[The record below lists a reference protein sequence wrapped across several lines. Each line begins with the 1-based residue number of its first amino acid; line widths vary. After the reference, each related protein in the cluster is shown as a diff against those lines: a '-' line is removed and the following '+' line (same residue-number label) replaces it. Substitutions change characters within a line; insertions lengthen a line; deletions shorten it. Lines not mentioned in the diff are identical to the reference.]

1 MSSESKIVSY
11 CSCKNLLTLNE
22 EEKHDEH
29 SVSKIPKVLLEKYDF
44 IKFIEQGGFGEVFLV
59 KKVQSPSSEL
69 LALKM
74 IRISGSMQKKL
85 TKLIPNEIKIMKDLK
100 HENIITLKD
109 YFKNDQIFVLI
120 TEYGG
125 DDLQEY
131 LKKNKDVLN
140 LKDKIDI
147 ALQIANGIYYLH
159 FHDDSLV
166 YIHGDLKLKNIV
178 ILNGKVKLI
187 DFGISRCIL
196 ENEFTSKV
204 YGTLGYMAPEIRSS
218 NSFNGKIN
226 FNYKIDIFS
235 CGNIFHKL
243 FYEVK
248 FASKRTKQS
257 YPNSEISKILERLI
271 ISKKTFL
278 FI

>member
-11 CSCKNLLTLNE
+11 CSCKKLLTLE
-22 EEKHDEH
+22 EEKNHGEH
-29 SVSKIPKVLLEKYDF
+29 SVSKIPTVLLERYDF
-44 IKFIEQGGFGEVFLV
+44 IEFIEQGGFGEVFQV
-59 KKVQSPSSEL
+59 KKANSSSPEL

-74 IRISGSMQKKL
+74 IKIPGLMQKKL
-85 TKLIPNEIKIMKDLK
+85 KKLIPNEIKIMKDLK

-125 DDLQEY
+125 EDLQKY
-131 LKKNKDVLN
+131 LKKNKDVIN

-159 FHDDSLV
+159 YHDTAFV
-166 YIHGDLKLKNIV
+166 YVHGDLKLKNIV
-178 ILNGKVKLI
+178 ILDGKVKLI

-196 ENEFTSKV
+196 ENEYTSKV
-204 YGTLGYMAPEIRSS
+204 FGTDEYMAPEIKSS

-226 FNYKIDIFS
+226 FDNKIDIFA
-235 CGNIFHKL
+235 CGKIFHKL
-243 FYEVK
+243 FYGVK
-248 FASKRTKQS
+248 LESKKTQQI
-257 YPNSEISKILERLI
+257 YPNSEIFKILEKLI
-271 ISKKTFL
+271 KSNNFSLI
-278 FI
+278 